1 MHPWRNSLPLA
12 VIALLCG
19 GCGYVHV
26 GKLPE
31 APAATVVGDEKLM
44 SENAELRL
52 EKKLLQQELALT
64 RAQGDALRMAI
75 ENRAAD
81 GDTSKRLV
89 EKLNE
94 TSRELA
100 SLRTSYTQ
108 LQSERNRAVASA
120 AESATLK
127 QQLGATEEK
136 LAASL
141 RNYTQLQEE
150 IGKLRADVDRTR
162 AENVALSEQVKSVTA
177 QNEQAQ
183 AALAQLNLDFVAQK
197 DARFRAEQDAAT
209 LRTELKSVAPNS
221 SVLSQ
226 QRTGAAADARSLAA
240 EHAAE
245 TAALKQQLD
254 ALRLQVDTLAAER
267 TELNRRLSAAPAPDL
282 ANVEAKLATAL
293 RDATALR
300 SENEQLKA
308 ARAQMSDQLA
318 QLQTSG
324 PAPSAVQA
332 LRVQLRDA
340 QTQAS
345 VLTEENARLKARLSG
360 AAPNPAPAFT
370 AASAPAP
377 APAVSGSAPPATSG
391 VVTIRPSGVNATLIT
406 TVQPPPRVTVGRTD
420 SPAPAPATGGTRTHT
435 VAGGDTLAKISTQY
449 YGTPNRWSEILAANR
464 DVLGESNNL
473 VVGRT
478 LRIP

>member
-1 MHPWRNSLPLA
+1 MHPWRNSLSLA

-44 SENAELRL
+44 NENAELRL

-360 AAPNPAPAFT
+360 AAPNPAPAVT
-370 AASAPAP
+370 PAPAP
-377 APAVSGSAPPATSG
+377 APAPAAGSAPPANSG

-435 VAGGDTLAKISTQY
+435 VTGGDTLAKISTQY